1 MTRLLRANFARLW
14 KFKPFWICA
23 VLAFAFN
30 ILSNIEVTDSWTYQT
45 GQTVLSSGSKIMLF
59 SSVFTALY
67 LGTDYACGTI
77 RNKLAVGHSRAKI
90 YLSGL
95 VTVITGSLLMLALCS
110 VPSIIKSVVWGKEL
124 GMETGEFLLK
134 LSILICAVISASAI
148 FTLLGMSITS
158 KSLTTTFTL
167 VLTFVLLL
175 GSMSLLQFLSQP
187 EYIPENQIT
196 ARDDLEADG
205 MPPFVAAY
213 VTETETKEDGAAYN
227 LVPNPMYITGMRRDI
242 MNTVIDV
249 LPGGQMLTLQ
259 SSYTH
264 NEKLYPLYSLGV
276 IAVTTA
282 AGMLVFRRKDLK

>member
-1 MTRLLRANFARLW
+1 MTTPSDVVFIKFHHRARDFGAVEPNPLI
-14 KFKPFWICA
+14 FWISFGFFRDILFF
-23 VLAFAFN
+23 VFY
-30 ILSNIEVTDSWTYQT
+30 LSNNT
-45 GQTVLSSGSKIMLF
+45 
-59 SSVFTALY
+59 
-67 LGTDYACGTI
+67 
-77 RNKLAVGHSRAKI
+77 
-90 YLSGL
+90 
-95 VTVITGSLLMLALCS
+95 
-110 VPSIIKSVVWGKEL
+110 
-124 GMETGEFLLK
+124 
-134 LSILICAVISASAI
+134 SAI

-213 VTETETKEDGAAYN
+213 VTETETTEDGAAYN

-282 AGMLVFRRKDLK
+282 AGVLFFRRKDLK